1 MDACTPHSM
10 QELFAQLGLPDD
22 EASIDAFVRAHRPL
36 PDEAHIPEADFWPD
50 AQRAFLKEKLKDDS
64 DWAIVIDDLNTRL
77 HEHPAPEA
85 LKQAGDA
92 DASASRH

>member
-1 MDACTPHSM
+1 MEAGAHSM

-22 EASIDAFVRAHRPL
+22 EASIDAFVRTHRPL
-36 PDEAHIPEADFWPD
+36 PCEAHIPEADFWSD
-50 AQRAFLKEKLKDDS
+50 AQRTFLKEMLKDDS

-92 DASASRH
+92 EASASRH